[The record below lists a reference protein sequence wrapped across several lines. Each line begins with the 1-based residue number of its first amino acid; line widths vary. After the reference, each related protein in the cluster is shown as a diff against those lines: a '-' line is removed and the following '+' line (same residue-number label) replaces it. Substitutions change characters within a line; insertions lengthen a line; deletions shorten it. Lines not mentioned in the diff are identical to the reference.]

1 MADTAIPARSPLSIS
16 KRRAFRIHLSASAL
30 VVGMLLAIIFFL
42 WYPAPY
48 FEAKGA
54 WSVIRLLVGVDLIL
68 GPALTLVLFRPRKP
82 GLLFDLS
89 VIATI
94 QLTALIYGTTVI
106 YQERPYYTVF
116 AVDRFEILAYRDV
129 DRSMI
134 EHDELR
140 RKPLVGPILAVAS
153 LPEDPA
159 EFQSLLQEVSFE
171 GKPDI
176 ERRPE
181 YWSPYA
187 GRSADILARA
197 RSLSE
202 LLNTRPEARNEIS
215 RITAARDT
223 DIDRLAYLPLI
234 GRDKSYAFVVDAE
247 TAVPVDI
254 IDVDPWNDGEG

>member
-1 MADTAIPARSPLSIS
+1 MADTTTRTRSLLSIS
-16 KRRAFRIHLSASAL
+16 KRRAFLIHLSASAL
-30 VVGMLLAIIFFL
+30 VVGTLCAIIFFL

-54 WSVIRLLVGVDLIL
+54 WGVIQILVGVDLIL

-89 VIATI
+89 VIVAI
-94 QLTALIYGTTVI
+94 QLTALVYGTTVI
-106 YQERPYYTVF
+106 FQERPYYTVF

-159 EFQSLLQEVSFE
+159 EFQRLLQEVLFE

-187 GRSADILARA
+187 ARSALAEVHAVLSRRQ
-197 RSLSE
+197 RSRKNPS
-202 LLNTRPEARNEIS
+202 AGSIS
-215 RITAARDT
+215 RLSCPVARRTSAGTPRPCFCHSRDQP
-223 DIDRLAYLPLI
+223 LAWGNAP
-234 GRDKSYAFVVDAE
+234 F
-247 TAVPVDI
+247 
-254 IDVDPWNDGEG
+254 